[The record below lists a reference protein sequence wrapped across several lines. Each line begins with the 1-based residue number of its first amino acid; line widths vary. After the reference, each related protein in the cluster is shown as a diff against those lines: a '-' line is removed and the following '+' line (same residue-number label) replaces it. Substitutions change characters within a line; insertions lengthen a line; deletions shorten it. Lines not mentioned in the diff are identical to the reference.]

1 MDIISQRKVDLVQE
15 DFRRLR
21 QDIRRRNYGAV
32 NERISHTISGINLIR
47 QDYVGN
53 HGETDITAFREE
65 YQQFMD
71 PIIQNNDLV
80 GYYKVIQYLNR
91 IDDNFVSIKNQ
102 LKQAP
107 HNVPVVDK
115 LSVGIIL
122 LLGDMNTRWY
132 R

>member
-15 DFRRLR
+15 EFRRLR
-21 QDIRRRNYGAV
+21 QDIHRRNYGAV
-32 NERISHTISGINLIR
+32 NERISHTISGINLLR

-53 HGETDITAFREE
+53 HGERDITSFREE

-71 PIIQNNDLV
+71 PIIQNDNLV

-91 IDDNFVSIKNQ
+91 IQDNFVSIKIQ

>member
-15 DFRRLR
+15 EFRRLR

-32 NERISHTISGINLIR
+32 NERISHTISGINLLR

-53 HGETDITAFREE
+53 QGETDITSFREE

-91 IDDNFVSIKNQ
+91 IHDNFVNIKNQ